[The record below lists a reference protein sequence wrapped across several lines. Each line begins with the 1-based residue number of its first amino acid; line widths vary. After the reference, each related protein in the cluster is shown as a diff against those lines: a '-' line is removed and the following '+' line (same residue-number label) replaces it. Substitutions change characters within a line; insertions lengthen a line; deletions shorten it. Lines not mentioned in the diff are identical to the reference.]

1 MVLRKTQKL
10 VGFRTGLIQQLRI
23 TKHCSFLPLTFTASK
38 FGGTLGELSP
48 PLPKLDLNKK

>member
-1 MVLRKTQKL
+1 